1 MNAIRGKVN
10 LCYGQ
15 IISDSVIV
23 VPVVV
28 LFTKCD
34 ALLAMAI
41 GELKPEDKKLP
52 PREQLAKIRE
62 YVKGMKQNSPAWKM
76 LTAKKHPP
84 KYYVHL
90 ESKYCDLS
98 ECNLLHFLFARHA

>member
-1 MNAIRGKVN
+1 M
-10 LCYGQ
+10 
-15 IISDSVIV
+15 
-23 VPVVV
+23 PVVV
-28 LFTKCD
+28 LFTKSD
-34 ALLAMAI
+34 ALFATAF

-62 YVKGMKQNSPAWKM
+62 YVKEMKQNSPAWKM
-76 LTAKKHPP
+76 LIAKKHPS

>member
-1 MNAIRGKVN
+1 MNATRGKVN

-52 PREQLAKIRE
+52 PRE
-62 YVKGMKQNSPAWKM
+62 
-76 LTAKKHPP
+76 
-84 KYYVHL
+84 
-90 ESKYCDLS
+90 
-98 ECNLLHFLFARHA
+98 